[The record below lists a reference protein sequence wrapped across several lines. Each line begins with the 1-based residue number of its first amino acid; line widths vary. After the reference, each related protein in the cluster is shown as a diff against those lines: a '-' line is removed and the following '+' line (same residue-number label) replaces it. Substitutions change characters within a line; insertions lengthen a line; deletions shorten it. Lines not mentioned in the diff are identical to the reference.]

1 MGKCAYA
8 AEQRSLVERPVASTV
23 PVAFTAFLVLLV
35 QSLSLVPNGSIE
47 GIQRIVSIIWLAS
60 ALQTDQVVPESAAR
74 SLDKLQKVHVMD
86 PISPI
91 IPPDASEGCLPNIQ
105 CLSLLNEGYISQA
118 EQRIDQ
124 VSQVCVRL
132 IWCSSASAKWM

>member
-23 PVAFTAFLVLLV
+23 PVVFTAFLVLLV

-47 GIQRIVSIIWLAS
+47 GIQRIVSIIWALVSFGGIVNQLAP
-60 ALQTDQVVPESAAR
+60 ALQTDQVIPEGAAR
-74 SLDKLQKVHVMD
+74 SLDKLQRVHVMD

-91 IPPDASEGCLPNIQ
+91 IPPDASEECLHNIQ
-105 CLSLLNEGYISQA
+105 CFSLLNEGYISQ
-118 EQRIDQ
+118 
-124 VSQVCVRL
+124 VC
-132 IWCSSASAKWM
+132 C